1 MMGLDR
7 HAARVTW
14 TVFLIALLILMAY
27 LARHTIVVFLV
38 ALFFAYVLSP
48 AVQAVDRLVPP
59 RVSRTW
65 ALVVV
70 YLALIGALVGIG
82 FAIGSTI
89 AEQASSLATS
99 LPNLIK
105 SQDPLQVLPLPGWL
119 DPLRTRIVDALRSQL
134 DNLDQSAIPILKT
147 AAEEIFKHAGTVLEV
162 VLVPILSFFFL
173 KDGAKIRGALV
184 ECAAPGRNSRLLD
197 GILDDVHLML
207 GHYIRA
213 IVILAS
219 ATFVSYTLFLQITGG
234 QYAVLLGGIA
244 GLFEVIP
251 VVGPLAAVV
260 LIIVVEGFSGY
271 AHVIAVIIFI
281 VCYRMFQDYV
291 LSPYLMGSG
300 VELHPL
306 LVLFGVFAGQQIG
319 GIAGMFFSVP
329 VIAVLRVVYLRLMRA
344 RSRRELAPA
353 VTT

>member
-27 LARHTIVVFLV
+27 LARHTIIVFLV
-38 ALFFAYVLSP
+38 ALFFAYMLSP
-48 AVQAVDRLVPP
+48 AVQAVDRLIPP

-89 AEQASSLATS
+89 PEQASSLATK
-99 LPNLIK
+99 LPELIK
-105 SQDPLQVLPLPGWL
+105 SKDPLQALPLPGWL

-134 DNLDQSAIPILKT
+134 DDLDQSAIPILKT

-173 KDGAKIRGALV
+173 KDGAKIREALV
-184 ECAAPGRNSRLLD
+184 ECTAQGRSSRLLD

-213 IVILAS
+213 IVILAI
-219 ATFVSYTLFLQITGG
+219 ATFISYTLFLQFTGG

-271 AHVIAVIIFI
+271 AHIIAVIIFI

-306 LVLFGVFAGQQIG
+306 LVLFGVFAGQQIA
-319 GIAGMFFSVP
+319 GIPGMFFSVP

-353 VTT
+353 VTR